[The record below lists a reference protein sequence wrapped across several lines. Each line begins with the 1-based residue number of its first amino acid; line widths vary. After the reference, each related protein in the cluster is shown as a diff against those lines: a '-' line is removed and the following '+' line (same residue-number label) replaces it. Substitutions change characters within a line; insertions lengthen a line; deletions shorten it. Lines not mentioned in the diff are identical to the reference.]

1 MSFIFFKRLFGFGSD
16 ADADQDQLL
25 ADDTDAPASA
35 ASDSKHK
42 PAQKPAEPPA
52 FDQDIAQ
59 RIFGSVIQIFN
70 ESLPKFV
77 ADSVD
82 PKVQAELIR
91 KALDQ
96 DIQKYLD
103 SLSETAR
110 QYCEQQWKQTRTALE
125 DEIAAAK
132 AKSAEVQRKSEE
144 FQQRQLSADR
154 QRRALS
160 DRVHDLE
167 AQLTKLE
174 AEREQLDL
182 EKRSLV
188 NRLRVAS
195 VQGGTDAPAEA
206 IADPAE
212 VQKLQQTIAEMQS
225 GIDSLKEQNRVANE
239 MLEDQ
244 RKRLAEAKKELDEAR
259 TLLAAKEKD
268 LADANEAISQFNEVV
283 PQMQKVDEILSAKEE
298 KIKQLR
304 KTISARDNEITA
316 LRKTISDNIR
326 AQAKREKELQNQID
340 NLQGAAPKPA
350 TLMTIDEPIDEEP
363 TPQISEEEL
372 SAIEQS
378 FENGEW
384 FTNSKPVETPPVR
397 PDDSDFGYQEPKR
410 KKNQPDPNQLS
421 LFFE

>member
-1 MSFIFFKRLFGFGSD
+1 MFFNALKRIFGFGSD
-16 ADADQDQLL
+16 TDEDQDQLL

-35 ASDSKHK
+35 ASDSKHNPADK
-42 PAQKPAEPPA
+42 PADPPA

-132 AKSAEVQRKSEE
+132 AKSAEVQRKSDE

-167 AQLTKLE
+167 SQLTKLE

-259 TLLAAKEKD
+259 QQLAAKEKE
-268 LADANEAISQFNEVV
+268 LAEANEAISQFNEVV

-326 AQAKREKELQNQID
+326 AQAQREKELQNQID

>member
-1 MSFIFFKRLFGFGSD
+1 MFLNALKRLFGFGSD
-16 ADADQDQLL
+16 ADEDQDQLL

-42 PAQKPAEPPA
+42 PAEKPADPPA

-132 AKSAEVQRKSEE
+132 AKSVEVQRKSDE

-167 AQLTKLE
+167 SQLTKLE

-195 VQGGTDAPAEA
+195 VQGGTDVPAEA
-206 IADPAE
+206 LADPAE
-212 VQKLQQTIAEMQS
+212 VQQLKQTIAEMQS

-244 RKRLAEAKKELDEAR
+244 RKRLAEAKRELDEAR
-259 TLLAAKEKD
+259 QLLAAKEEE
-268 LADANEAISQFNEVV
+268 LAEANEAISQFNEVV
-283 PQMQKVDEILSAKEE
+283 PQMQKVDELLSAKEE

-340 NLQGAAPKPA
+340 NLQGVAPKPA

>member
-1 MSFIFFKRLFGFGSD
+1 MIFNALKRLFGFGSD
-16 ADADQDQLL
+16 TDTDQGQLL
-25 ADDTDAPASA
+25 ADDADAPA
-35 ASDSKHK
+35 ASESKDK
-42 PAQKPAEPPA
+42 PADKPADPPA
-52 FDQDIAQ
+52 FDHDIAE

-70 ESLPKFV
+70 DSLPKFV

-110 QYCEQQWKQTRTALE
+110 QYCDQQWKQTRKQLE

-132 AKSAEVQRKSEE
+132 AKSAEVQRKSDE
-144 FQQRQLSADR
+144 FQQRQLSAER

-174 AEREQLDL
+174 ADREQLDL

-195 VQGGTDAPAEA
+195 VQGGADMPAEA
-206 IADPAE
+206 AAEPVE
-212 VQKLQQTIAEMQS
+212 VQKLHQTIAEMQS

-259 TLLAAKEKD
+259 QQLAAKEKE
-268 LADANEAISQFNEVV
+268 LAEANEALSQFNEVV

-326 AQAKREKELQNQID
+326 AQAIREKELQSQID
-340 NLQGAAPKPA
+340 KLQGAAPKPA
-350 TLMTIDEPIDEEP
+350 TLMTISEPIDEEP

-378 FENGEW
+378 FESGEW
-384 FTNSKPVETPPVR
+384 FTNSKPVDPPTPR

>member
-42 PAQKPAEPPA
+42 PAEKPADPPA

-326 AQAKREKELQNQID
+326 AQAIREKELQSQID
-340 NLQGAAPKPA
+340 KLQGAAPKPA
-350 TLMTIDEPIDEEP
+350 TLMTISEPIDEEP

-378 FENGEW
+378 FESGEW
-384 FTNSKPVETPPVR
+384 FTNSKPVDTPTPR

>member
-42 PAQKPAEPPA
+42 PAEKPADPPA

-326 AQAKREKELQNQID
+326 AQAQREKELQSQID
-340 NLQGAAPKPA
+340 QLQGAAPKPA
-350 TLMTIDEPIDEEP
+350 TIMTISEPIDEEP

-372 SAIEQS
+372 TAIEQS

-384 FTNSKPVETPPVR
+384 FTKSQPVETPPVR

-410 KKNQPDPNQLS
+410 KKNHPDPNQLS

>member
-42 PAQKPAEPPA
+42 PAEKPADPPA

-384 FTNSKPVETPPVR
+384 FTNSKPVKTPPIR

>member
-1 MSFIFFKRLFGFGSD
+1 MSFKFLKRLFGFG
-16 ADADQDQLL
+16 ADTDDDQDQLL
-25 ADDTDAPASA
+25 ADDSDAPDSSSA
-35 ASDSKHK
+35 LNNT
-42 PAQKPAEPPA
+42 PADKTIDPPA

-59 RIFGSVIQIFN
+59 RIFGRVIQIFN

-77 ADSVD
+77 AEAVD

-96 DIQKYLD
+96 DIQQYLD

-110 QYCEQQWKQTRTALE
+110 QYCDQQWKQTRLALE

-132 AKSAEVQRKSEE
+132 AKSAEVQRKSDE
-144 FQQRQLSADR
+144 FHQKQLSADR

-195 VQGGTDAPAEA
+195 VQGSADAPAEA
-206 IADPAE
+206 AADPAE
-212 VQKLQQTIAEMQS
+212 IAKLQQTITEMQN
-225 GIDSLKEQNRVANE
+225 GIDSLKEQNRVANA
-239 MLEDQ
+239 MLEEQ
-244 RKRLAEAKKELDEAR
+244 RKCLAANNKELDEAR
-259 TLLAAKEKD
+259 KQLAEKEKE
-268 LADANEAISQFNEVV
+268 LAEINEAIDQFNEVV
-283 PQMQKVDEILSAKEE
+283 PQMQKVDELISAKEE

-304 KTISARDNEITA
+304 KTISARDNEITS

-326 AQAKREKELQNQID
+326 AQAQREKELQSQIEK
-340 NLQGAAPKPA
+340 LQGSAPKPA
-350 TLMTIDEPIDEEP
+350 TLMTIAEPIDEEP
-363 TPQISEEEL
+363 TPKISEEEL
-372 SAIEQS
+372 SAIERS

-384 FTNSKPVETPPVR
+384 FTNSKPVETPPLR

>member
-1 MSFIFFKRLFGFGSD
+1 MSFNALKRLFGFGSD
-16 ADADQDQLL
+16 TDTDQDQLL
-25 ADDTDAPASA
+25 ADDADAPA
-35 ASDSKHK
+35 ASDSKDK
-42 PAQKPAEPPA
+42 PADKPADPPA
-52 FDQDIAQ
+52 FDHDIAE

-70 ESLPKFV
+70 DSLPKFV

-110 QYCEQQWKQTRTALE
+110 QYCDQQWKQTRKQLE

-132 AKSAEVQRKSEE
+132 AKSAEVQRKSDE
-144 FQQRQLSADR
+144 FQQRQLSAER

-174 AEREQLDL
+174 ADREQLDL

-195 VQGGTDAPAEA
+195 VQGGADMPAEA
-206 IADPAE
+206 AAEPVE
-212 VQKLQQTIAEMQS
+212 VQKLHQTIAEMQS

-259 TLLAAKEKD
+259 QQLAAKEKE
-268 LADANEAISQFNEVV
+268 LAEANEALSQFNEVV

-326 AQAKREKELQNQID
+326 AQAIREKELQSQID
-340 NLQGAAPKPA
+340 KLQGAAPKPA
-350 TLMTIDEPIDEEP
+350 TLMTISEPIDEEP

-378 FENGEW
+378 FESGEW
-384 FTNSKPVETPPVR
+384 FTNSKPVDTPTPR

>member
-1 MSFIFFKRLFGFGSD
+1 MSFNALKRIFGFGSD
-16 ADADQDQLL
+16 AEDQDQLL
-25 ADDTDAPASA
+25 ADDTDAPAT
-35 ASDSKHK
+35 ASSESHHK
-42 PAQKPAEPPA
+42 PVDGPADPPA

-77 ADSVD
+77 AESVD
-82 PKVQAELIR
+82 PKVQADLIR

-132 AKSAEVQRKSEE
+132 AKSAEVQRKSDE

-160 DRVHDLE
+160 ERVHDLE
-167 AQLTKLE
+167 TQLAKLE

-188 NRLRVAS
+188 NRLRVAA
-195 VQGGTDAPAEA
+195 VQGSADVPAEA
-206 IADPAE
+206 LADPAE
-212 VQKLQQTIAEMQS
+212 VEKLKQTIAEMQS
-225 GIDSLKEQNRVANE
+225 GIDSLKEQNRVTAE
-239 MLEDQ
+239 MLDDQ
-244 RKRLAEAKKELDEAR
+244 RKRLAAANKELEEAR
-259 TLLAAKEKD
+259 QLLAAKEKE
-268 LADANEAISQFNEVV
+268 LAEANDTITQFNEVV
-283 PQMQKVDEILSAKEE
+283 PQMQKVDELLTAKEE

-316 LRKTISDNIR
+316 LRKTISDNMH
-326 AQAKREKELQNQID
+326 AQALREKDLQQEIAK
-340 NLQGAAPKPA
+340 LKGAAPKPS
-350 TLMTIDEPIDEEP
+350 TLITISEPIDEEP
-363 TPQISEEEL
+363 SPQISEEEL
-372 SAIEQS
+372 SAIERS
-378 FENGEW
+378 FESDEW
-384 FTNSKPVETPPVR
+384 FTNSKPEDTPPMR

-410 KKNQPDPNQLS
+410 KKHQPDPNQLS
-421 LFFE
+421 LF

>member
-1 MSFIFFKRLFGFGSD
+1 MSFNALKRIFGFGSD
-16 ADADQDQLL
+16 TDTDQDQLL
-25 ADDTDAPASA
+25 ADDADAPA
-35 ASDSKHK
+35 ASDSKDK
-42 PAQKPAEPPA
+42 PADKPADPPA
-52 FDQDIAQ
+52 FDHDIAE

-70 ESLPKFV
+70 DSLPKFV

-110 QYCEQQWKQTRTALE
+110 QYCDQQWKQTRKQLE

-132 AKSAEVQRKSEE
+132 AKSAEVQRKSDE
-144 FQQRQLSADR
+144 FQQRQLSAER

-174 AEREQLDL
+174 ADREQLDL

-195 VQGGTDAPAEA
+195 VQGGADMPAEA
-206 IADPAE
+206 AAEPVE
-212 VQKLQQTIAEMQS
+212 VQKLHQTIAEMQS

-259 TLLAAKEKD
+259 QQLAAKEKE
-268 LADANEAISQFNEVV
+268 LAEANEALSQFNEVV

-326 AQAKREKELQNQID
+326 AQAIREKELQSQID
-340 NLQGAAPKPA
+340 KLQGAAPKPA
-350 TLMTIDEPIDEEP
+350 TLMTISEPIDEEP

-378 FENGEW
+378 FESGEW
-384 FTNSKPVETPPVR
+384 FTNSKPVDTPTPR

>member
-42 PAQKPAEPPA
+42 PAEKPADPPA

-259 TLLAAKEKD
+259 QQLAAKEKE
-268 LADANEAISQFNEVV
+268 LAEANEAISQFNEVV

>member
-1 MSFIFFKRLFGFGSD
+1 MSFNALKRLFGFGSD
-16 ADADQDQLL
+16 SDPDQDELL
-25 ADDTDAPASA
+25 ADDADAPASA

-42 PAQKPAEPPA
+42 PAEKPADPPA
-52 FDQDIAQ
+52 FDHDIAQ

-195 VQGGTDAPAEA
+195 VQGASDVPAEA
-206 IADPAE
+206 LADTAE
-212 VQKLQQTIAEMQS
+212 VEKLKQTIAEMQS

-259 TLLAAKEKD
+259 AQLAAKEKE
-268 LADANEAISQFNEVV
+268 LAETNEALTQFNEVV
-283 PQMQKVDEILSAKEE
+283 PQMQKVDELLSAKEE

-326 AQAKREKELQNQID
+326 AQAQREKELQQEID
-340 NLQGAAPKPA
+340 KLQGAAPKPA

-378 FENGEW
+378 FESGEW

>member
-42 PAQKPAEPPA
+42 PAEKPADPPA

-225 GIDSLKEQNRVANE
+225 GIDSLKEQNRVAND

-259 TLLAAKEKD
+259 QQLAAKEKE
-268 LADANEAISQFNEVV
+268 LAEANEAISQFNEVV

-326 AQAKREKELQNQID
+326 AQAQREKELQNQID

-384 FTNSKPVETPPVR
+384 FTNSKPVETPPIR

>member
-1 MSFIFFKRLFGFGSD
+1 MIFNALKRLFGFGSD
-16 ADADQDQLL
+16 TDTDQDQLL
-25 ADDTDAPASA
+25 ADDADAPA
-35 ASDSKHK
+35 ASDSKDK
-42 PAQKPAEPPA
+42 PADKPADPPA
-52 FDQDIAQ
+52 FDHDIAE

-70 ESLPKFV
+70 DSLPKFV

-110 QYCEQQWKQTRTALE
+110 QYCDQQWKQTRKQLE

-132 AKSAEVQRKSEE
+132 AKSAEVQRKSDE
-144 FQQRQLSADR
+144 FQQRQLSAER

-174 AEREQLDL
+174 ADREQLDL

-195 VQGGTDAPAEA
+195 VQGGADMPAEA
-206 IADPAE
+206 AAEPVE
-212 VQKLQQTIAEMQS
+212 VQKLHQTIAEMQS

-384 FTNSKPVETPPVR
+384 FTNSKPVETPPIR

>member
-42 PAQKPAEPPA
+42 PAEKPADPPA

-384 FTNSKPVETPPVR
+384 FTNRKPVETPPVR

>member
-1 MSFIFFKRLFGFGSD
+1 MIFNALKRLFGFGSD
-16 ADADQDQLL
+16 TDTDQDQLL
-25 ADDTDAPASA
+25 ADDADAPA
-35 ASDSKHK
+35 ASDFKDK
-42 PAQKPAEPPA
+42 PADKPADPPA
-52 FDQDIAQ
+52 FDHDIAE

-70 ESLPKFV
+70 NSLPKFV

-110 QYCEQQWKQTRTALE
+110 QYCDQQWKQTRKQLE

-132 AKSAEVQRKSEE
+132 AKSAEVQRKSDE
-144 FQQRQLSADR
+144 FQQRQLSAER

-174 AEREQLDL
+174 ADREQLDL

-195 VQGGTDAPAEA
+195 VQGGADMPAEA
-206 IADPAE
+206 ATEPVE
-212 VQKLQQTIAEMQS
+212 VQKLHQTIAEMQS

-259 TLLAAKEKD
+259 QQLAAKEKE
-268 LADANEAISQFNEVV
+268 LAEANEAISQFNEVV

-326 AQAKREKELQNQID
+326 AQAIREKELQSQID
-340 NLQGAAPKPA
+340 KLQGAAPKPA
-350 TLMTIDEPIDEEP
+350 TLMTISEPIDEEP

-378 FENGEW
+378 FESGEW
-384 FTNSKPVETPPVR
+384 FTNSKPVDTPTPR

>member
-42 PAQKPAEPPA
+42 PAEKPADPPA

-326 AQAKREKELQNQID
+326 AQAQREKELQNQID

-384 FTNSKPVETPPVR
+384 FTNSKPVETPPIR

>member
-1 MSFIFFKRLFGFGSD
+1 MSFNALKRIFGFGSD
-16 ADADQDQLL
+16 TDTDQDQLL
-25 ADDTDAPASA
+25 AYDADAPA
-35 ASDSKHK
+35 ASESKDK
-42 PAQKPAEPPA
+42 PADKPADPPA
-52 FDQDIAQ
+52 FDHDIAE

-70 ESLPKFV
+70 DSLPKFV

-110 QYCEQQWKQTRTALE
+110 QYCDQQWKQTRKQLE

-132 AKSAEVQRKSEE
+132 AKSAEVQRKSDE
-144 FQQRQLSADR
+144 FQQRQLSAER

-174 AEREQLDL
+174 ADREQLDL

-195 VQGGTDAPAEA
+195 VQGGADIPAEA
-206 IADPAE
+206 AAEPVE
-212 VQKLQQTIAEMQS
+212 VQKLHQTIAEMQS

-259 TLLAAKEKD
+259 QQLAAKEKE
-268 LADANEAISQFNEVV
+268 LAEANEALSQFNEVV

-326 AQAKREKELQNQID
+326 AQAIREKELQSQID
-340 NLQGAAPKPA
+340 KLQGAAPKPA
-350 TLMTIDEPIDEEP
+350 TLMTISEPIDEEP

-378 FENGEW
+378 FESGEW
-384 FTNSKPVETPPVR
+384 FTNSKPVDTPTPR

>member
-1 MSFIFFKRLFGFGSD
+1 MIFNALKRLFGFGSD
-16 ADADQDQLL
+16 TDTDQGQLL
-25 ADDTDAPASA
+25 ADDADAPA
-35 ASDSKHK
+35 ASESKDK
-42 PAQKPAEPPA
+42 PADKPADPPA
-52 FDQDIAQ
+52 FDHDIAE

-70 ESLPKFV
+70 DSLPKFV

-110 QYCEQQWKQTRTALE
+110 QYCDQQWKQTRKQLE

-132 AKSAEVQRKSEE
+132 AKSAEVQRKSDE
-144 FQQRQLSADR
+144 FQQRQLSAER

-174 AEREQLDL
+174 ADREQLDL

-195 VQGGTDAPAEA
+195 VQGGADMPAEA
-206 IADPAE
+206 AAEPVE
-212 VQKLQQTIAEMQS
+212 VQKLNPTLAEIQS
-225 GIDSLKEQNRVANE
+225 VIHSPKEQNRVANE

-259 TLLAAKEKD
+259 QQLAAKEKE
-268 LADANEAISQFNEVV
+268 LAEANEALSQFNEVV

-326 AQAKREKELQNQID
+326 AQAIREKELQSQID
-340 NLQGAAPKPA
+340 KLQGAAPKPA
-350 TLMTIDEPIDEEP
+350 TLMTISEPIDEEP

-378 FENGEW
+378 FESGEW
-384 FTNSKPVETPPVR
+384 FTNSKPVDTPTPR

>member
-25 ADDTDAPASA
+25 TDDADAPAN
-35 ASDSKHK
+35 SDAKHK
-42 PAQKPAEPPA
+42 PVDQPTEPPA

-77 ADSVD
+77 ADSID

>member
-1 MSFIFFKRLFGFGSD
+1 MSFKALKRIFGFGSD
-16 ADADQDQLL
+16 TDADQDQLL
-25 ADDTDAPASA
+25 TDDADAPASA

-77 ADSVD
+77 ADSID

-125 DEIAAAK
+125 EEIAAAK
-132 AKSAEVQRKSEE
+132 AKSAEVQRKSDE

-212 VQKLQQTIAEMQS
+212 VQKLHQTIAEMQS

-259 TLLAAKEKD
+259 QQLAAKEKE
-268 LADANEAISQFNEVV
+268 LAEANEALTQFNEVV
-283 PQMQKVDEILSAKEE
+283 PQMQKVDELLSAKEE

-326 AQAKREKELQNQID
+326 AQAQREKELQSQID
-340 NLQGAAPKPA
+340 QLQGAAPKPA
-350 TLMTIDEPIDEEP
+350 TIMTISEPIDEEP

-372 SAIEQS
+372 TAIEQS

-384 FTNSKPVETPPVR
+384 FTKSQPVETPPVR

-410 KKNQPDPNQLS
+410 KKNHPDPNQLS

>member
-1 MSFIFFKRLFGFGSD
+1 MSFKALKRIFGFGSD

-42 PAQKPAEPPA
+42 PAEKPADPPA

-144 FQQRQLSADR
+144 FQQRQLSAER

-174 AEREQLDL
+174 ADREQLDL

-195 VQGGTDAPAEA
+195 VQGGADMPAEA
-206 IADPAE
+206 AAEPVE
-212 VQKLQQTIAEMQS
+212 VQKLHQTITEMQS

-259 TLLAAKEKD
+259 QQLATKEKE
-268 LADANEAISQFNEVV
+268 LAEANEALSQFNEVV

-384 FTNSKPVETPPVR
+384 FTNSKPVETPPIR

>member
-1 MSFIFFKRLFGFGSD
+1 MIFNALKRLFGFGSD
-16 ADADQDQLL
+16 TDTDQDQLL
-25 ADDTDAPASA
+25 ADDADAPA
-35 ASDSKHK
+35 ASESKDK
-42 PAQKPAEPPA
+42 PADKPADPPA
-52 FDQDIAQ
+52 FDHDIAE

-70 ESLPKFV
+70 DSLPKFV

-110 QYCEQQWKQTRTALE
+110 QYCDQQWKQTRKQLE

-132 AKSAEVQRKSEE
+132 AKSAEVQRKSDE
-144 FQQRQLSADR
+144 FQQRQLSAER

-174 AEREQLDL
+174 ADREQLDL

-195 VQGGTDAPAEA
+195 VQGGADMPAEA
-206 IADPAE
+206 AAEPVE
-212 VQKLQQTIAEMQS
+212 VQKLHQTIAEMQS

-259 TLLAAKEKD
+259 QQLAAKEKE
-268 LADANEAISQFNEVV
+268 LAEANEALSQFNEVV

-326 AQAKREKELQNQID
+326 AQAIREKELQSQID
-340 NLQGAAPKPA
+340 KLQGAAPKPA
-350 TLMTIDEPIDEEP
+350 TLMTISEPIDEEP

-378 FENGEW
+378 FESGEW
-384 FTNSKPVETPPVR
+384 FTNSKPVDTPTPR

>member
-16 ADADQDQLL
+16 TDEDQDQLL
-25 ADDTDAPASA
+25 ADDTDAPVSA

-42 PAQKPAEPPA
+42 PAEKPADPPA

-225 GIDSLKEQNRVANE
+225 GIDSLKEQNRVAND

-259 TLLAAKEKD
+259 QQLAAKEKE
-268 LADANEAISQFNEVV
+268 LAEANEAISQFNEVV

-378 FENGEW
+378 FESDEW

>member
-1 MSFIFFKRLFGFGSD
+1 MSFIFFKRLFGFDSD

-42 PAQKPAEPPA
+42 PAEKPADPPA

-125 DEIAAAK
+125 EEIAAAK
-132 AKSAEVQRKSEE
+132 AKSAEVQRKSDE